1 MNSRPVPLSSI
12 PIFPSFAR
20 GIIVAGIG
28 AAIFAS
34 LANLAGATAQTAP
47 TKPVVKPVAAAPKA
61 VAAADA
67 QVAIVES
74 QPVIHAKSAA
84 VTTCLTAVSEL
95 ARMNLDAPYVAL
107 STWNKT
113 AANDHLFESI
123 AGLKYDNQV
132 APRAVSVLT
141 ASPTPAKNCDGGSVQ
156 VQPSNLSCDAISK
169 NLINANMKSQDLN
182 GVTLIAGDGPMRYA
196 LLPTAGNGCA
206 VVGIGTYFAK

>member
-1 MNSRPVPLSSI
+1 MNSANRI
-12 PIFPSFAR
+12 PQAASFPMLAR
-20 GIIVAGIG
+20 ATLVAGLG
-28 AAIFAS
+28 AVMVTVLPNF
-34 LANLAGATAQTAP
+34 AGATAQTAP
-47 TKPVVKPVAAAPKA
+47 TKPVPKPASTAPKTVAAAEP
-61 VAAADA
+61 

-107 STWNKT
+107 STWNKS

-123 AGLKYDNQV
+123 VGLKYDNQV
-132 APRAVSVLT
+132 APRAISVLT

-156 VQPSNLSCDAISK
+156 VQPSNLSCEAIAK
-169 NLINANMKSQDLN
+169 NLTNASMKTTDLN
-182 GVTLIAGDGPMRYA
+182 GVTMIAGEGPMRYA